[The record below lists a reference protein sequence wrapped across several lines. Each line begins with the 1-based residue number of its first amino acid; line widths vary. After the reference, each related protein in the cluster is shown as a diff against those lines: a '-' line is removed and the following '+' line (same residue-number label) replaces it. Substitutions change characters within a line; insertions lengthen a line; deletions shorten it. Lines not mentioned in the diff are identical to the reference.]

1 MGKYINI
8 PKVELLGNDGH
19 LTLEKLNICD
29 SSDGN
34 RRARWKK
41 KRLKPRGSNNGKGFL
56 SVREMKCYDV
66 SGERISNNYE
76 TLLQPSH
83 IG

>member
-1 MGKYINI
+1 MSIMGKYINI

-34 RRARWKK
+34 HRARWKK
-41 KRLKPRGSNNGKGFL
+41 KRLKPRGSNNGK
-56 SVREMKCYDV
+56 RV
-66 SGERISNNYE
+66 SFCKRDEV
-76 TLLQPSH
+76 L
-83 IG
+83 